1 MKKITDY
8 ILDLLYPPR
17 CCFCRKVVER
27 DVHGICS
34 RCREK
39 LPLMKQGKGRR
50 MIDGGSV
57 CYYPLLYDAMV
68 RESFLRFKFYGAVSY
83 ADTYSAIL
91 ADCIRDDPVCFD
103 IVTWVPISRR
113 RKKKRGFDQ
122 AELLAEGLSSLLGL
136 DCRKIL
142 YKNKETRTQSLLK
155 NSDERRRNVK
165 GAYSLCDE
173 NTVKGKKILI
183 IDDIVTTGA
192 TLSECCR
199 VLKKAGAELV
209 TAAAFASAE

>member
-1 MKKITDY
+1 M
-8 ILDLLYPPR
+8 L
-17 CCFCRKVVER
+17 
-27 DVHGICS
+27 
-34 RCREK
+34 
-39 LPLMKQGKGRR
+39 
-50 MIDGGSV
+50 DGGFA
-57 CYYPLLYDAMV
+57 CTYPLLYNEMV

-83 ADTYSAIL
+83 AEPYSAIL
-91 ADCIRDDPVCFD
+91 ADCVKEDPFCCD
-103 IVTWVPISRR
+103 IVTWVPLSR
-113 RKKKRGFDQ
+113 RKKKKRGYDQ

-142 YKNKETRTQSLLK
+142 YKNKETKTQSLLK
-155 NSDERRRNVK
+155 NGDERGKNIK

-199 VLKKAGAELV
+199 VLKKAGAEMV